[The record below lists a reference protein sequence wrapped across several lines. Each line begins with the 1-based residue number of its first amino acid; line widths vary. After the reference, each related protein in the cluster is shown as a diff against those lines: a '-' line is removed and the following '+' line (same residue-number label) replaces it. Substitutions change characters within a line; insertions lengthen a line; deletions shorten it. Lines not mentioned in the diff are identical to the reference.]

1 MEKLQPPRGTS
12 DLLPQEMATQRYIFD
27 TARSISQR
35 YGFAEMA
42 TPIFEFT
49 EVFARPL
56 GETSD
61 VVAKETYSFTDR
73 GGAGLTLRPEGTA
86 GVVRALISGGLTQ
99 NLPQKFFY
107 GGAMFRYERPQK
119 GRMRQFHQIGA
130 ELLGVS
136 GAVGDAEM
144 ITLGA
149 QILAELGVAEH
160 CVLHINT
167 LGDAASRGAYRQ
179 ALVDYLTPLRKK
191 LSADS
196 QRRLE
201 ANPLRILDSK
211 DAGDRALLAEAPRLE
226 NYLNAESKAHFDS
239 VLKFLD
245 AEGIGYQINPHLV
258 RGLDYY
264 THTSFEFITEALGA
278 QGTVLA
284 GGRYD
289 GLAGML
295 GGADVAGVGWAA
307 GIERLAMLTE
317 APVAPSVDVMLIG
330 LSDELLVRLFPL
342 GAELRRVGLRVE
354 LGYTHNLGKQ
364 LKRADR
370 INARYAVI
378 LGDDEARRDGAILR
392 DMESGAQEEVALKD
406 LATTLPTKL
415 ATKLRATKS

>member
-1 MEKLQPPRGTS
+1 MAKLQPPRGTS
-12 DLLPQEMATQRYIFD
+12 DLLPRDMAIQRFIMD
-27 TARSISQR
+27 RARAISQR
-35 YGFAEMA
+35 YGFEEIA

-73 GGAGLTLRPEGTA
+73 GGEGLTLRPEGTA

-136 GAVGDAEM
+136 GAVGDAEI

-149 QILAELGVAEH
+149 MILAELGVAEQ

-167 LGDAASRGAYRQ
+167 LGDSESRLAYRQ
-179 ALVDYLTPLRKK
+179 ALVDYLRPFKGE
-191 LSADS
+191 LSVDS

-201 ANPLRILDSK
+201 VNPLRILDSK
-211 DAGDRALLAEAPRLE
+211 DAGDMALIAEAPRLE
-226 NYLNAESKAHFDS
+226 DHLNAASKAHFDS

-245 AEGIGYQINPHLV
+245 AGGITYQINLRLV

-264 THTSFEFITEALGA
+264 THTSFEFITDALGA
-278 QGTVLA
+278 QGTLMA

-295 GGADVAGVGWAA
+295 GGANVAGVGWAA
-307 GIERLAMLTE
+307 GIERLAMLLE
-317 APVAPSVDVMLIG
+317 APTPLAVDIMLIG
-330 LSDELLVRLFPL
+330 LSDDLLVRLFPL
-342 GAELRRVGLRVE
+342 GVELRRAGLHVE
-354 LGYTHNLGKQ
+354 LGYASHLGKQ

-370 INARYAVI
+370 INAKRAVI
-378 LGDDEARRDGAILR
+378 LGADEASRDVAMVR
-392 DMESGAQEEVALKD
+392 DMASGAQVEIALTD
-406 LATTLPTKL
+406 LITYLETQAKKL
-415 ATKLRATKS
+415 

>member
-12 DLLPQEMATQRYIFD
+12 DLLPRDMATQRYIFD
-27 TARSISQR
+27 TARAISQR
-35 YGFAEMA
+35 YGFEEMA
-42 TPIFEFT
+42 TPMFEFT

-136 GAVGDAEM
+136 GAVGDAEI

-149 QILAELGVAEH
+149 LILAELGVAEQ
-160 CVLHINT
+160 CTLHINT
-167 LGDAASRGAYRQ
+167 LGDGESRLAYRQ

-245 AEGIGYQINPHLV
+245 AEGVKYQINPHLV

-264 THTSFEFITEALGA
+264 THTSFEFVTEALGA
-278 QGTVLA
+278 QGTLLA

-307 GIERLAMLTE
+307 GVERLAMLVGASTPPP
-317 APVAPSVDVMLIG
+317 PVVDVMLIG
-330 LSDELLVRLFPL
+330 LSDELLMRLFPL
-342 GAELRRVGLRVE
+342 GAELRRAGLRVE

-378 LGDDEARRDGAILR
+378 LGEDEASRDVAILR
-392 DMESGAQEEVALKD
+392 DMESGAQEEVALAD
-406 LATTLPTKL
+406 LVA
-415 ATKLRATKS
+415 KLRAKKS